1 MSGVSDHLLA
11 TLDALI
17 KQALELERP
26 EREAWLARLR
36 RDQPGPAAEL
46 EALLA
51 EQTRLDAKGFLRTG
65 AESPAA
71 PNAPASAA
79 GGASARPGLE
89 GRRLGAYT
97 LERPLGHGG
106 MGTVWL
112 ARRSDG
118 RYEGRAAVKL
128 LNLALLDPVGSER
141 FRREGTVLARL
152 SHPNI
157 ARLLDA
163 GVAEGGQP
171 YLVLEYVEGARIDK
185 YCDERRLP
193 PEARLRL
200 FLDVLAAVSHAHA
213 NLIVHR
219 DLKPS
224 NILVTADGTA
234 KLLDFGIAKLLQEGG
249 GDAEAA
255 TLTDVGGRVLT
266 PEYAAPEQV
275 RGEPVTIATDV
286 YSLGVLLYVLLAGR
300 NPIGDPG
307 RSVAEYLH
315 GALDTEPPRLS
326 TAVTTPEARG
336 SSLERLRRL
345 YTGDLDNILAKA
357 LRKRPEERYTSAAEL
372 AEDLRRYL
380 DHEPVRARAES
391 WRYRAGKFIRRHR
404 AGVLAA
410 AVAVL
415 SLVGATAFSL
425 VQLGQARRQRDAAV
439 AESRRRLA
447 MADVQGVLAGD
458 TRGVGGRTLSV
469 LERIELAEGML
480 RRKYRAEPAVV
491 VEVMAQLSARLF
503 DMGDHPNHRRV
514 LGRALAIA
522 EAANL
527 PAHAALANCLE
538 VLSLADDGLLDSA
551 QSALAAARRQMSRAG
566 SVPLEIRIQCL
577 DAEGQYLVAGGR
589 PDSAIRVLRRAVALT
604 PDPEMMQGL
613 ESRNDL
619 AGALRSVGR
628 TREATQVQRDI
639 LSHLASSGYGDTE
652 VYPTVLSFLASA
664 LAELGEFRVLDSIV
678 GGYIRG
684 MEATYGK
691 GAAGGRAA
699 TLYGITKLRM
709 GDLDSAAAWLD
720 AAVRDTSQTT
730 RLVTGGWLPPALT
743 QLYLEQGRLAE
754 ARRAAATLTGDT
766 PTRRITGAWLRACL
780 RRAQGDSAGARAMLD
795 SALIAVKAADKP
807 APNMVYA
814 LLTAAEWR
822 SQRGDLRGAD
832 SLAALAI
839 SAAGLDSLAMSRSA
853 HVGRA
858 ELLRARIAAAKGD
871 QAAAVQ
877 AARRAQLALANGLGP
892 AHPLTAEA
900 RALIER
906 VVNEH

>member
-11 TLDALI
+11 TLDALL
-17 KQALELERP
+17 KQALELERA
-26 EREAWLARLR
+26 ERDAWLARLR
-36 RDQPGPAAEL
+36 NDQPGPAAEL

-51 EQTRLDAKGFLRTG
+51 DQTRLDAVGFLRISP
-65 AESPAA
+65 ESPAA
-71 PNAPASAA
+71 EGDTPRA
-79 GGASARPGLE
+79 PGLE
-89 GRRLGAYT
+89 GRPLGAYT

-128 LNLALLDPVGSER
+128 PNLALLDPVGSER
-141 FRREGTVLARL
+141 FRREGTLLARL

-163 GVAEGGQP
+163 GVAEAGQP
-171 YLVLEYVEGARIDK
+171 YLVLEYVEGTRIDK
-185 YCDERRLP
+185 YCDERRLS

-224 NILVTADGTA
+224 NILVTADGTV
-234 KLLDFGIAKLLQEGG
+234 KLLDFGIAKLLQEGRTEG
-249 GDAEAA
+249 EAV

-275 RGEPVTIATDV
+275 RGEPVTIGTDV
-286 YSLGVLLYVLLAGR
+286 YTLGVLLYVLLAGR
-300 NPIGDPG
+300 HPIGDPG

-315 GALDTEPPRLS
+315 GAIDTEPPRLS
-326 TAVTTPEARG
+326 TAVTTPESRG

-345 YTGDLDNILAKA
+345 YAGDLDNILAKA
-357 LRKRPEERYTSAAEL
+357 LRKRPEERYASAAEL
-372 AEDLRRYL
+372 GEDLRRYL

-391 WRYRAGKFIRRHR
+391 WRYQAGKFIRRHR
-404 AGVLAA
+404 AGALAA
-410 AVAVL
+410 GVAVF

-425 VQLGQARRQRDAAV
+425 VQLRQAQRQRDAAV

-458 TRGVGGRTLSV
+458 TSGVGGRTLSV

-480 RRKYRAEPAVV
+480 ERKYRNEPAVV
-491 VEVMAQLSARLF
+491 IEVMAQLSARLF
-503 DMGDHPNHRRV
+503 DMNDHGSHRRL

-522 EAANL
+522 EANDL
-527 PAHAALANCLE
+527 PAHAAFMNCLR

-551 QSALAAARRQMSRAG
+551 QASLAAAREQMSRAG
-566 SVPLEIRIQCL
+566 SVPLEIEIQCL
-577 DAEGQYLVAGGR
+577 DAQGQYLVAAGR
-589 PDSAIRVLRRAVALT
+589 PDSAILVLRRAVQLT

-628 TREATQVQRDI
+628 TREATQVQREI
-639 LSHLASSGYGDTE
+639 LAHLASSGYGNTE
-652 VYPTVLSFLASA
+652 VYPTVLSFLGSA
-664 LAELGEFRVLDSIV
+664 LAELGEFRALESILGAYI
-678 GGYIRG
+678 GGL
-684 MEATYGK
+684 EATYGK
-691 GAAGGRAA
+691 GAVDGRTAS
-699 TLYGITKLRM
+699 LYGITKLRM
-709 GDLDSAAAWLD
+709 GDTDSAAAWLE
-720 AAVRDTSQTT
+720 AAVRDTSQTS
-730 RLVTGGWLPPALT
+730 RLVTAAWLRPALT
-743 QLYLEQGRLAE
+743 QLYIEQGRLAD
-754 ARRAAATLTGDT
+754 ARRAAATLPRDT
-766 PTRRITGAWLRACL
+766 PTRRVTGAWLGARL
-780 RRAQGDSAGARAMLD
+780 RRASGDSAGGRAMLD
-795 SALIAVKAADKP
+795 SALVAEHAPERP
-807 APNMVYA
+807 APYMIYA

-822 SQRGDLRGAD
+822 REDGDLREAD
-832 SLAALAI
+832 SVAALAI
-839 SAAGLDSLAMSRSA
+839 AAAGLDSLAMSRSA

-858 ELLRARIAAAKGD
+858 ELIQAGVAAAKGD
-871 QAAAVQ
+871 NVAAIQ
-877 AARRAQLALANGLGP
+877 AARRAQRALENGLGP
-892 AHPLTAEA
+892 HHPLTSEAEA
-900 RALIER
+900 LIDSR
-906 VVNEH
+906 D